1 MGCMLDSDWSR
12 KFLLRCDW
20 LVLFVASYTTLEFG
34 LTSTRSP
41 STTSER
47 VTYRNNSWYAHA
59 SPRVKKEPP
68 PLPSFLPSYFR
79 VRAFSIQRTRLYRS
93 LEQAKIRGE
102 GSERTTAVLPASLA
116 DDWSCVLS
124 VESTGNVGKQEVVF
138 PLIYFSS
145 QDFIFSYCARFEK
158 ADETHKVSFKSCP
171 LSCLVL
177 W

>member
-1 MGCMLDSDWSR
+1 MTHG
-12 KFLLRCDW
+12 
-20 LVLFVASYTTLEFG
+20 
-34 LTSTRSP
+34 
-41 STTSER
+41 
-47 VTYRNNSWYAHA
+47 NNSWYAHA

-102 GSERTTAVLPASLA
+102 GSERSTAILLA
-116 DDWSCVLS
+116 ALANDWSCVLS
-124 VESTGNVGKQEVVF
+124 VESTGNFGKHEVVF

-145 QDFIFSYCARFEK
+145 RDFIFSYCARFKK
-158 ADETHKVSFKSCP
+158 ADETHQVSFKSCP

-177 W
+177 WEKHDRLD